1 MTQKIAQT
9 DGGKEKMSI
18 TKKKTEDTV
27 NYDVEVKRA
36 KQFES
41 GDIAVD
47 MVVNGISI
55 YNCTYKS
62 GEKDGK
68 EYAFISFPAR
78 KSSDGK
84 YYNHVYFKISDELL
98 ADIEK
103 QIEKLI

>member
-1 MTQKIAQT
+1 MAIA
-9 DGGKEKMSI
+9 
-18 TKKKTEDTV
+18 KKKTVDQSVEY
-27 NYDVEVKRA
+27 NVEVKRA

-47 MVVNGISI
+47 MVVNGVSI

-62 GEKDGK
+62 GVKDGK
-68 EYAFISFPAR
+68 EYAFVSFPSR
-78 KSSDGK
+78 KGKDGK
-84 YYNHVYFKISDELL
+84 YYSHVYFKISDELL

>member
-1 MTQKIAQT
+1 MAIA
-9 DGGKEKMSI
+9 
-18 TKKKTEDTV
+18 KKKAEEATQSY
-27 NYDVEVKRA
+27 NVEVKRA

-47 MVVNGISI
+47 MVVNGVSI

-68 EYAFISFPAR
+68 EYAFISFPSR
-78 KSSDGK
+78 KGKDDK
-84 YYNHVYFKISDELL
+84 YYSHVYFKISEELL

>member
-1 MTQKIAQT
+1 MAISK
-9 DGGKEKMSI
+9 GKKE
-18 TKKKTEDTV
+18 EQ
-27 NYDVEVKRA
+27 NYKVEVKRA
-36 KQFES
+36 KEFDY

-47 MVVNGISI
+47 MVVNGINI

-68 EYAFISFPAR
+68 DYAFISFPSR
-78 KSSDGK
+78 KGNDGK
-84 YYNHVYFKISDELL
+84 YYSHVYFKISDELL